1 MFIKIYLFI
10 IDIIIIKRDTRDGM
24 DLFNNKKKLCQK
36 ERQLNY
42 YYSKKGQET
51 YREYYL
57 KNKDK
62 ISEYAKEYRKEK
74 TKNKENIK
82 DKKED
87 KNTHF
92 EIKRG
97 CFIITFD

>member
-1 MFIKIYLFI
+1 
-10 IDIIIIKRDTRDGM
+10 M
-24 DLFNNKKKLCQK
+24 DAFKKKLSQK

-42 YYSKKGQET
+42 YYSKKGQDT
-51 YREYYL
+51 YRDYYL

-62 ISEYAKEYRKEK
+62 ISQYAKEYRKEK
-74 TKNKENIK
+74 AKNKENIK

-87 KNTHF
+87 KKTQF

-97 CFIITFD
+97 SFIVCFD